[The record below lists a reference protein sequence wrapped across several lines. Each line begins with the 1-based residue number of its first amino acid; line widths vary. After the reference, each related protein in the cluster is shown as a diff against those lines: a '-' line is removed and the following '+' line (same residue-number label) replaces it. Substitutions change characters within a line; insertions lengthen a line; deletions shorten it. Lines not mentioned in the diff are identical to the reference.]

1 MLGIPLM
8 CSAMQPTDSNNSFT
22 AEIITFTVYYST
34 TLSIVEAQNTQF
46 RVIKYTNRWI
56 NNLEITW
63 NERVIEKFGTLWHS
77 SPGDVEKRNLT
88 KNMWC
93 PCPDYEWAPGEC
105 YELSQVALSSWDSA
119 WMSPIYKKCRW
130 HSGAR

>member
-1 MLGIPLM
+1 M

-56 NNLEITW
+56 NNLEIT
-63 NERVIEKFGTLWHS
+63 
-77 SPGDVEKRNLT
+77 
-88 KNMWC
+88 
-93 PCPDYEWAPGEC
+93 
-105 YELSQVALSSWDSA
+105 
-119 WMSPIYKKCRW
+119 
-130 HSGAR
+130 